1 MNFIFDTEALRENY
15 PFSPLVEKGA
25 NVLIFPNLAAAN
37 IGYQLV
43 SEISG
48 TESVGPILL
57 GMRKPVHIL
66 QLGSSVR
73 EIVNMIAI
81 ATVDAQSKE

>member
-1 MNFIFDTEALRENY
+1 MDFIVDGDIQVSFVFDPEALKENY

-43 SEISG
+43 QDISG
-48 TESVGPILL
+48 TESVGQKH
-57 GMRKPVHIL
+57 R
-66 QLGSSVR
+66 Q
-73 EIVNMIAI
+73 
-81 ATVDAQSKE
+81 QY